1 VVGLADFAIPGTVM
15 LVKPGFTQAGV
26 VTGEEVWD
34 SVAAEPHLDPV
45 VKLTWPHVQLVNVLL
60 EV

>member
-1 VVGLADFAIPGTVM
+1 MVGLADFATPGTVM

-34 SVAAEPHLDPV
+34 FVAAEPHLDPV
-45 VKLTWPHVQLVNVLL
+45 VELTRPHVQLVTLL
-60 EV
+60 SEV